1 MHTFSREAME
11 RPYRTIQAAGVLRK
25 NAKTIGNATATAQED
40 EIIVAVVHKDLSFGG
55 ALTIAR
61 EDLTRQ
67 VLRVEDEGGWSLIFS
82 LDTSVIQV
90 EERCSELARIA
101 RKRWEAMQR
110 WASRHQQHLQHPQD
124 AHD

>member
-1 MHTFSREAME
+1 MIKRILVPATGTETDLISL
-11 RPYRTIQAAGVLRK
+11 RT
-25 NAKTIGNATATAQED
+25 
-40 EIIVAVVHKDLSFGG
+40 

-82 LDTSVIQV
+82 LDTSIIQV

-110 WASRHQQHLQHPQD
+110 WASRRIASP
-124 AHD
+124 